1 MAKAKT
7 YVLLDEL
14 DSNVPVYQ
22 VVSANQKIQLKK
34 PPVYPIHLQV
44 TLTTEDGK
52 NRTLRY
58 KSNSNSIWLDEQ
70 IKDNILANEKFTS
83 AEREARKFKN
93 GIAMVTNKTL
103 QEFYDNHPANIK
115 FKGTCSDVSRPVF
128 KELDEAVEDKVINTI
143 AKRKLAAGNKVYSL
157 DLSEAQALLIRLYG
171 SFYTVPTTIEKCQN
185 ELIDFLDDSGEEG
198 IKEILRSDEETT
210 VDEKTDILIGKLV
223 NAGKLSF
230 SNTEGGISKLGK
242 DGKWI
247 KVRDM
252 SNEYPLNEK
261 IRLFSNWLNTTD
273 GKALKADLE
282 ADLAS
287 VSEKTEA
294 SEVKKG
300 GRPPKKID

>member
-34 PPVYPIHLQV
+34 PPVYPLHLQL

-58 KSNSNSIWLDEQ
+58 KANSNSIWLDEQ

-93 GIAMVTNKTL
+93 GIAMVTNETL
-103 QEFYDNHPANIK
+103 QKFYDHHPGNVN
-115 FKGTCSDVSRPVF
+115 FKGTCTDMPRPVF
-128 KELDEAVEDKVINTI
+128 RELDATIEEKVTNTEF
-143 AKRKLAAGNKVYSL
+143 KRRLKAANKIDSL
-157 DLSEAQALLIRLYG
+157 SLPEAQALLIRLYG
-171 SFYTVPTTIEKCQN
+171 SFYTVPVTLEACQN
-185 ELIDFLDDSGEEG
+185 RLADFLDDAGEEG
-198 IKEILRSDEETT
+198 IKEILKSDEETT

-223 NAGKLSF
+223 NAGRLSF
-230 SNTEGGISKLGK
+230 SNTEGEISKLGK

-282 ADLAS
+282 ADLES
-287 VSEKTEA
+287 ISEKADTVET
-294 SEVKKG
+294 KKG

>member
-22 VVSANQKIQLKK
+22 VVSATQKIQLKK

-44 TLTTEDGK
+44 TVTTEDGK

-93 GIAMVTNKTL
+93 GIAMVTNETL
-103 QEFYDNHPANIK
+103 QKFYDNHPANVK
-115 FKGTCSDVSRPVF
+115 FKGTCSDVPRPVF
-128 KELDEAVEDKVINTI
+128 KELDAEVEEKVTNTEF
-143 AKRKLAAGNKVYSL
+143 KRRLKAANKIDSL
-157 DLSEAQALLIRLYG
+157 SLPEAQALLIRLYG
-171 SFYTVPTTIEKCQN
+171 SFYTVPVTLEACQN
-185 ELIDFLDDSGEEG
+185 QLADFLDDAGEEG
-198 IKEILRSDEETT
+198 IKEILKSDEETT

-223 NAGKLSF
+223 NAGRLSF
-230 SNTEGGISKLGK
+230 SNTEGEISKLGK

-252 SNEYPLNEK
+252 SNEYSLTEK

-287 VSEKTEA
+287 ISEKTEA
-294 SEVKKG
+294 TEGKKG
-300 GRPPKKID
+300 GKAKKD